1 MPETTST
8 TKRNWLLVTKWFIGY
23 KTSSTYLRPVSSLSS
38 KSFIHHVSDG
48 EPGHG
53 TLSEGDDLIDGFHY
67 VAQPAVSLQSELSAD
82 LKAVKYNQRL
92 KRDLK
97 TR

>member
-1 MPETTST
+1 M
-8 TKRNWLLVTKWFIGY
+8 VTKWFIGY
-23 KTSSTYLRPVSSLSS
+23 KTSNKYLWPVSSLSS

-48 EPGHG
+48 ESGHG

-67 VAQPAVSLQSELSAD
+67 VAQPAVSLQRELSAD
-82 LKAVKYNQRL
+82 LKAVKCNQRL
-92 KRDLK
+92 KHHLK